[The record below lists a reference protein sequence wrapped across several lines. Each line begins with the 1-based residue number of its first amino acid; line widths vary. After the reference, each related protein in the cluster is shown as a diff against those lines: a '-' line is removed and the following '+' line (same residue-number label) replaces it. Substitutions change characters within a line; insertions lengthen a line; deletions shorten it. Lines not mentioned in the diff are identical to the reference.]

1 MGDERCAILLGP
13 HLAVTGPRK
22 GSMMATTTPTDPMG
36 LAAGEALEDWT
47 GDADYHEYT
56 KAADPVG
63 SGRIAAV
70 PVERFPA
77 ALHATGA
84 TRVVPLDLSERLDTP
99 WPATAPGLLAAFVC
113 IPAGEELALQ
123 TTATSELLFVL
134 SGSGHTTLATGTIA
148 WGRGDFLAVPVGT
161 HARHRAADDA
171 VLYRVDDSPLL
182 AYLGAT
188 ATEARFAPTHYPAQT
203 VREHLEAARVAPDAA
218 DRSRIAILLANQR
231 LPQTLTVTHT
241 LWAMFGVLP
250 AGRMQRPHRHQS
262 VALDLIVEAGP
273 GCYTLVGTEIDPET
287 RSIVNPVRV
296 DWEPGGAFVT
306 PPGFWHSHHN
316 TNDTDAYLVPVQD
329 AGLHTHLRTLDIRF
343 S

>member
-1 MGDERCAILLGP
+1 
-13 HLAVTGPRK
+13 
-22 GSMMATTTPTDPMG
+22 MATSNLAHPTG
-36 LAAGEALEDWT
+36 LAAGEAIENWS

-56 KAADPVG
+56 KAADPIG

-77 ALHATGA
+77 SLHAPGA
-84 TRVVPLDLSERLDTP
+84 TRVVPLDLSDRLQTT

-113 IPAGEELALQ
+113 IRAGETLRLQ
-123 TTATSELLFVL
+123 TTATSELLYVL
-134 SGSGHTTLATGTIA
+134 SGTGRTTLGATAVTWA
-148 WGRGDFLAVPVGT
+148 PGDFLALPAGT
-161 HARHRAADDA
+161 DARHRAVGDA
-171 VLYRVDDSPLL
+171 VLYRVDDTPLL

-188 ATEARFAPTHYPAQT
+188 ATEARFAPTRYPAQT
-203 VREHLEAARVAPDAA
+203 VREHLHAARVAPDAA
-218 DRSRIAILLANQR
+218 DRSRIAVLLSNQR

-262 VALDLIVEAGP
+262 VALDLIVEAVP
-273 GCYTLVGTEIDPET
+273 GCYTLLGPELDPQT
-287 RSIVNPVRV
+287 RSIVDPVRV
-296 DWEPGGAFVT
+296 DWTPGGAFVT
-306 PPGFWHSHHN
+306 PPGVWHSHHN
-316 TNDTDAYLVPVQD
+316 TTDADAYLVPVQD